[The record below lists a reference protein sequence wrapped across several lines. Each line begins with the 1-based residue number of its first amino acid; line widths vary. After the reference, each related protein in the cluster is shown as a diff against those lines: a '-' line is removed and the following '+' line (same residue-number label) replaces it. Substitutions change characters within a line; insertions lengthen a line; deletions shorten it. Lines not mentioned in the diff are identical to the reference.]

1 MDKNKQGN
9 ISERPC
15 GSRVSYGAEKCGF
28 VRIFIEGD
36 DITINENVTANQNI
50 LSYINSIKEQVF
62 KNVTIKIK
70 LIIIDKN
77 ISYQI

>member
-1 MDKNKQGN
+1 MNNNRQGN
-9 ISERPC
+9 TSDNC
-15 GSRVSYGAEKCGF
+15 GY

-36 DITINENVTANQNI
+36 DITINENVTDNQNI

-77 ISYQI
+77 ISYQISLGEL

>member
-1 MDKNKQGN
+1 MNNNKQGN
-9 ISERPC
+9 IS
-15 GSRVSYGAEKCGF
+15 EKCGF

-36 DITINENVTANQNI
+36 DITINENVTDNQNI

-77 ISYQI
+77 ISYQISLGEL

>member
-1 MDKNKQGN
+1 MNNNKQGN
-9 ISERPC
+9 IS
-15 GSRVSYGAEKCGF
+15 EKCGF

-36 DITINENVTANQNI
+36 DITINENVTDNQNI

-62 KNVTIKIK
+62 KNVTIKIT

-77 ISYQI
+77 ISYQISLGEL

>member
-9 ISERPC
+9 TSEN
-15 GSRVSYGAEKCGF
+15 SGF

-77 ISYQI
+77 ITYQILLGEL

>member
-1 MDKNKQGN
+1 MNNNKQGN
-9 ISERPC
+9 IS
-15 GSRVSYGAEKCGF
+15 EKCGF
-28 VRIFIEGD
+28 VRIFIDGD
-36 DITINENVTANQNI
+36 DITINENVTDNQNI

-77 ISYQI
+77 ISYQISLGEL

>member
-1 MDKNKQGN
+1 MNNNKQGN
-9 ISERPC
+9 IS
-15 GSRVSYGAEKCGF
+15 EKCGF

-36 DITINENVTANQNI
+36 DITINENVTDNQNI

-77 ISYQI
+77 ITYQISLGEL

>member
-1 MDKNKQGN
+1 MDKNKQSN
-9 ISERPC
+9 TSDT
-15 GSRVSYGAEKCGF
+15 SGF

-77 ISYQI
+77 ITYQISLGEL